1 MTSPAILAEVE
12 RNSEMMSEQGER
24 PIPDSYWVWPGRV
37 LAGEYPG
44 SKSDT
49 AAREKVRRFLDAGVT
64 FFLDLTEEGEDDL
77 RPYATLLLEEA
88 AAMGRSVNHQR
99 MPIRD
104 GQTPAAAE
112 MTGILDTIDAAVG
125 DGHTVY
131 VHCWGGI
138 GRTGTVVGCYLVRH
152 GLSGRQALDR
162 IGRLRQGTPDGDRPS
177 PENARQ
183 EQMVL
188 RWPVGG

>member
-1 MTSPAILAEVE
+1 MTE
-12 RNSEMMSEQGER
+12 RRET
-24 PIPDSYWVWPGRV
+24 PIPDSYWVWAGRL

-44 SKSDT
+44 SKSDA
-49 AAREKVRRFLDAGVT
+49 AAREKLRRFLDAGVT
-64 FFLDLTEEGEDDL
+64 FFLDLTVEGESGL
-77 RPYATLLLEEA
+77 RPYAALLREEA
-88 AAMGRSVNHQR
+88 AATGRSAIHRR

-104 GQTPAAAE
+104 GGTPAPAE
-112 MTGILDTIDAAVG
+112 MTGILDTIDAALG

-152 GLSGRQALDR
+152 GLGGRQALAE
-162 IGRLRQGTPDGDRPS
+162 IARLRQGTPDGDRQS
-177 PENARQ
+177 PENDRQ

-188 RWPVGG
+188 DWPAT